1 MTVNKLPSVF
11 EEHRQV
17 IDYELRAVLAEHP
30 SPLYDML
37 RYHLGW
43 IDEHGNERDE
53 PAGKAL
59 RPTLCLLA
67 CEAVGGDYHTALPAA
82 AALELVHNFSLIH
95 DDIQDG
101 DTQRRHRPTVWAVW
115 GEAQAINAGTAMRI
129 LVNKALKRLED
140 HGVSAEKRL
149 KIQEL
154 LDEASLRLIE
164 GQYLDID
171 YEKRLDISV
180 ADYLCMVEGKTG
192 ELIACALE
200 AGAAL
205 GTDDTEII
213 EGYRQ
218 LGLAI
223 GLSFQIR
230 DDILGIWGDQDV
242 LGKPLASDIV
252 RRKKT
257 LPIVHALETVRDASR
272 SRLESYYGNGHAEGS
287 VQDVLDILNQAEARD
302 YALKMDNDYC
312 REARAILADLKAT
325 DAARRQFE
333 ELISFLE
340 ERGF

>member
-1 MTVNKLPSVF
+1 VNKLPTVF
-11 EEHRQV
+11 EDHRQA
-17 IDYELRAVLAEHP
+17 IDGELRAVLAEHP

-43 IDEHGNERDE
+43 IDERGNDRTE

-67 CEAVGGDYHTALPAA
+67 CEAVGGDYRAALPAA

-101 DTQRRHRPTVWAVW
+101 DEQRRHRPTVWAVW
-115 GEAQAINAGTAMRI
+115 GQAQAINAGTAMRV
-129 LVNKALKRLED
+129 LVNSALKRLED
-140 HGVSAEKRL
+140 HGVSPARRL

-171 YEKRLDISV
+171 YEKRLDITV
-180 ADYLCMVEGKTG
+180 ADYLRMIEGKTG
-192 ELIACALE
+192 ALIACALE
-200 AGAAL
+200 TGAAL

-230 DDILGIWGDQDV
+230 DDILGIWGNQDV
-242 LGKPLASDIV
+242 LGKPLASDII

-257 LPIVHALETVRDASR
+257 LPIVHALEHARDGCRAQ
-272 SRLESYYGNGHAEGS
+272 LEAYYGNGHSQGS
-287 VQDVLDILNQAEARD
+287 VPDVLDILNRVGARD
-302 YALKMDNDYC
+302 YALRMDGGYT
-312 REARAILADLKAT
+312 REARAILADLPAT
-325 DAARRQFE
+325 DAARKQFE

>member
-1 MTVNKLPSVF
+1 VNKLPSVF
-11 EEHRQV
+11 EDHRRA
-17 IDYELRAVLAEHP
+17 IDGELRDILAEY
-30 SPLYDML
+30 SLPLYDML

-43 IDEHGNERDE
+43 IDEHGKDAAE

-67 CEAVGGDYHTALPAA
+67 CEAVGGDYRTALPAA
-82 AALELVHNFSLIH
+82 AALELIHNFSLIH

-101 DTQRRHRPTVWAVW
+101 DEQRRHRPTVWAVW
-115 GEAQAINAGTAMRI
+115 GQAQAINAGTAMRI
-129 LVNKALKRLED
+129 LVNSALKRLER

-149 KIQEL
+149 RIQEL

-171 YEKRLDISV
+171 YEKRLDITV
-180 ADYLCMVEGKTG
+180 ADYLRMVEGKTG
-192 ELIACALE
+192 ALIACSVE
-200 AGAAL
+200 TGAAL
-205 GTDDTEII
+205 GTDDSEII

-257 LPIVHALETVRDASR
+257 LPIVHALESARDGYRAQ
-272 SRLESYYGNGHAEGS
+272 LEAYYSNGHAGGD
-287 VQDVLDILNQAEARD
+287 VQEILDILNRVGARD
-302 YALKMDNDYC
+302 YALTMDGGYT
-312 REARAILADLKAT
+312 RKARTVLAELPAT
-325 DAARRQFE
+325 DAARRQFQ

>member
-1 MTVNKLPSVF
+1 MKLPSVF
-11 EEHRQV
+11 EDHRRE
-17 IDYELRAVLAEHP
+17 IDAELKAVLAGHP
-30 SPLYDML
+30 SPMYDML

-43 IDEHGNERDE
+43 IDAEGNELRE

-67 CEAVGGDYHTALPAA
+67 CEAAGGDYRTALPVS

-101 DTQRRHRPTVWAVW
+101 DEQRRHRPTVWAVW
-115 GEAQAINAGTAMRI
+115 GMPQAINAGTAMRV
-129 LVNKALKRLED
+129 LVNSALNRLED
-140 HGVSAEKRL
+140 HGVDAAKRL
-149 KIQEL
+149 RLQEL

-171 YEKRLDISV
+171 FEKRLDITV
-180 ADYLCMVEGKTG
+180 ADYLTMIEGKTG
-192 ELIACALE
+192 ALIACSLE

-205 GTDDTEII
+205 GTDNAGELARF
-213 EGYRQ
+213 RQ
-218 LGLAI
+218 LGTAI

-230 DDILGIWGDQDV
+230 DDILGIWGDQNV

-257 LPIVHALETVRDASR
+257 LPIVHALEAAKDGYRAT
-272 SRLESYYGNGHAEGS
+272 LEGYYGGCEGS
-287 VQDVLDILNQAEARD
+287 VQEILDLLDRVGARD
-302 YALKMDNDYC
+302 YALEMDSRYC
-312 REARAILADLKAT
+312 REARDILAGLTTT
-325 DAARRQFE
+325 DRARQQFE

-340 ERGF
+340 GRGF

>member
-1 MTVNKLPSVF
+1 
-11 EEHRQV
+11 
-17 IDYELRAVLAEHP
+17 
-30 SPLYDML
+30 ML

-43 IDEHGNERDE
+43 IDEHGRERTE

-67 CEAVGGDYHTALPAA
+67 CEAVGGDHRTALPAA

-101 DTQRRHRPTVWAVW
+101 DEQRRHRPTVWAVW
-115 GEAQAINAGTAMRI
+115 GQAQAINAGTAMRI
-129 LVNKALKRLED
+129 LVNSALKRLED
-140 HGVSAEKRL
+140 HGVSCRKRL

-171 YEKRLDISV
+171 YEKRLDITV
-180 ADYLCMVEGKTG
+180 ADYLRMVEGKTG
-192 ELIACALE
+192 ALIACALE

-205 GTDDTEII
+205 GTDDGEII

-257 LPIVHALETVRDASR
+257 LPIVHALENARDGYR
-272 SRLESYYGNGHAEGS
+272 VQLEGYYGNGHSQGS
-287 VQDVLDILNQAEARD
+287 VQDVLDILNRVGAHD
-302 YALKMDNDYC
+302 YALTMDGGYC
-312 REARAILADLKAT
+312 REARAILAELPAT

-333 ELISFLE
+333 QLISFLE

>member
-1 MTVNKLPSVF
+1 MKLPSVF
-11 EEHRQV
+11 EDHRQA
-17 IDYELRAVLAEHP
+17 IDAELKAVLADHP
-30 SPLYDML
+30 SAMYDML

-43 IDEHGNERDE
+43 IDAEGNVCTE

-67 CEAVGGDYHTALPAA
+67 CEAVGGDYRTALPAA

-95 DDIQDG
+95 DDIQD
-101 DTQRRHRPTVWAVW
+101 DDKQRRHRPTVWAVW
-115 GEAQAINAGTAMRI
+115 GKPQAINAGTAMRI
-129 LVNKALKRLED
+129 LVNAALKRLED
-140 HGVSAEKRL
+140 HGVSPEKRL

-171 YEKRLDISV
+171 YEKRLDITV
-180 ADYLCMVEGKTG
+180 ADYLRMVEGKTG
-192 ELIACALE
+192 ALIACALE
-200 AGAAL
+200 VGAAL
-205 GTDDTEII
+205 GTDDVEII

-218 LGLAI
+218 FGLAL

-230 DDILGIWGDQDV
+230 DDILGIWGNQEL

-257 LPIVHALETVRDASR
+257 LPIVRALESAGDGYRA
-272 SRLESYYGNGHAEGS
+272 RLEAFYGNGHGEGA
-287 VQDVLDILNQAEARD
+287 VPDVLAILDRVGARD
-302 YALKMDNDYC
+302 YALKMDGDYC
-312 REARAILADLKAT
+312 REARAILAELPAT
-325 DAARRQFE
+325 AGARRQFE
-333 ELISFLE
+333 QLISFLE